1 MRPRVP
7 ACCMD
12 SSGMRDGGGESWLS
26 QTPEPLPRATLR
38 VTAASREMSWQW
50 FVLRQTFH
58 LSLLP
63 CPPLLSAV
71 WRPQAALEKCALPGH
86 SPMHQEWGLRPEFQG
101 ATEGLHRGPCSVRAW
116 KIQACFSPP
125 RQEKG
130 LSTTPGLACTWSG
143 GPSFH
148 KYLLSTALCKHHGRH
163 VNTVVNGTAALA
175 FPFDVKRT
183 LFKMCDSMASNT
195 FTGVRPSPLSI
206 SVAVSSSPRKS
217 PRAFGGHSQSPLHLQ
232 PGALRGSACSTR
244 VV

>member
-1 MRPRVP
+1 MP

-12 SSGMRDGGGESWLS
+12 SSGMGGAVLALTDPGAAAESHTQGDSSFPGNVLAVVCAETNIS
-26 QTPEPLPRATLR
+26 PLP
-38 VTAASREMSWQW
+38 
-50 FVLRQTFH
+50 
-58 LSLLP
+58 
-63 CPPLLSAV
+63 PPLSASPV
-71 WRPQAALEKCALPGH
+71 SCVASPSCIGEMRPAWPQPHASGMGSEAGVP
-86 SPMHQEWGLRPEFQG
+86 G
-101 ATEGLHRGPCSVRAW
+101 ATEGLRRGPCSVRTW

-163 VNTVVNGTAALA
+163 VNTVMNGTAALA

-183 LFKMCDSMASNT
+183 LFKMCDSMSSNT